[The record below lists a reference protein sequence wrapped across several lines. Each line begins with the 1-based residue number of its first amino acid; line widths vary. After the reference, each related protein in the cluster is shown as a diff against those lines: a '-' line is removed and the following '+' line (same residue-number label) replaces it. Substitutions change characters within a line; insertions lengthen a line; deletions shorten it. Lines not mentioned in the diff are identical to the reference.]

1 VNLSVKANIILKPRL
16 VLINMIIL
24 MVVMFGLPFFSV
36 ENYSIISNTTSHLGS
51 QFAPNASIM
60 NITFIIMGT
69 ACIIE
74 SRQFLKTYWVH
85 QVLLIVFGL
94 GLIFSGVFRHSPI
107 IVVQN
112 YDVMHDRLHSI
123 FASLVGFSFVLLSFS
138 ASFIEVN
145 PRNAFINALIGLL
158 ATLFSILMAF
168 YPQYAGIIQRVM
180 FIMSFTWLHLF
191 LTRRI

>member
-1 VNLSVKANIILKPRL
+1 MNLSVKANIILKPRL

-51 QFAPNASIM
+51 QLAPNASIM

-85 QVLLIVFGL
+85 QVLLIVFLSVAKHLLFKAFHHPFIGETL
-94 GLIFSGVFRHSPI
+94 RPD
-107 IVVQN
+107 IV
-112 YDVMHDRLHSI
+112 
-123 FASLVGFSFVLLSFS
+123 
-138 ASFIEVN
+138 
-145 PRNAFINALIGLL
+145 
-158 ATLFSILMAF
+158 
-168 YPQYAGIIQRVM
+168 
-180 FIMSFTWLHLF
+180 
-191 LTRRI
+191 